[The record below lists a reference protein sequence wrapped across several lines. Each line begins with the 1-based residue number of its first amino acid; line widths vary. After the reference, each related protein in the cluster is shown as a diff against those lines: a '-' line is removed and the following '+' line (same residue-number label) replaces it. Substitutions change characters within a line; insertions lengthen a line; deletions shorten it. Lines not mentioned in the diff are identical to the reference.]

1 MVPFPSATSPLGL
14 YSPGRELGGLR
25 GPLRAHVR
33 AVVGPPSS
41 GLAFLATG
49 CPGNGASRPGASTPA
64 APSSPVEGFE
74 MPAPVPNAEAAAP
87 RSGPGEFAKLPGAAQ
102 AQTRVRSAG
111 LGTGAS
117 PGGITLIPALGGQ
130 VGEARE
136 SVNGLTDHESQ
147 GSTLTAGQRHPEARA
162 TASGPGILRPSA
174 LPSPRV
180 SWASFRAPAGAPRAP
195 AARGHLLPTG
205 PPP

>member
-87 RSGPGEFAKLPGAAQ
+87 RSGPGEFTKLPGAAQ

-117 PGGITLIPALGGQ
+117 PGG
-130 VGEARE
+130 
-136 SVNGLTDHESQ
+136 
-147 GSTLTAGQRHPEARA
+147 
-162 TASGPGILRPSA
+162 
-174 LPSPRV
+174 
-180 SWASFRAPAGAPRAP
+180 
-195 AARGHLLPTG
+195 
-205 PPP
+205 